1 MVVGSG
7 VVMCSG
13 GGQGGGSYQ
22 TNMKTNQQS
31 YHSCYSSVMEKV
43 FPLTLKTEQGANL
56 QRQQTGR
63 GPCRC
68 GLGSSCCVNHVQI
81 STQAKGTRHL
91 CHRVQSREEMKGLNL
106 FLSGQRIIWPWRP
119 GGPVLDTG
127 STWYNRV
134 TALLHPLLNVG
145 IISTT
150 TVRSRIPV

>member
-1 MVVGSG
+1 MQWWWSRRGLIP
-7 VVMCSG
+7 
-13 GGQGGGSYQ
+13 
-22 TNMKTNQQS
+22 NQHEDQPTKLPFMLFLS
-31 YHSCYSSVMEKV
+31 NGKS